1 MLIGCGIAVAGGRRP
16 GHDFVGPAI
25 NTVLTVG
32 EVSLGADGKGSVLFR
47 GSITTLATG
56 TTQSII
62 QIDSGSAANRYL
74 LSAAGGTT
82 QSQLTRTT
90 SSVVSTAPVG
100 ALSAATLFSIGIAI
114 DGAGGAIASLNG
126 AAALSVTGG
135 PTSGLTTFRI
145 GAGVSGVA
153 PIAAGS
159 IVAVRVIPGQ
169 VLSAA
174 DLQAAVAAF
183 T

>member
-1 MLIGCGIAVAGGRRP
+1 MIGCGLSLGGSRRP
-16 GHDFVGPAI
+16 GLDLVGPSI
-25 NTVLTVG
+25 NTILTVAEAG
-32 EVSLGADGKGSVLFR
+32 LGADGKGTILFR
-47 GSITTLATG
+47 GSLTTLATG
-56 TTQSII
+56 TAQSLI
-62 QIDSGSAANRYL
+62 QIDSGSGANRYL

-90 SSVVSTAPVG
+90 ASAGSTANVG
-100 ALSAATLFSIGIAI
+100 ALVAATLFSIGIAI

-135 PTSGLTTFRI
+135 PTSGLTTLRI

-159 IVAVRVIPGQ
+159 IVAVRILPGQ
-169 VLSAA
+169 ALSAA

-183 T
+183 A

>member
-1 MLIGCGIAVAGGRRP
+1 MIGCGLSLGGSRRP
-16 GHDFVGPAI
+16 GYDLVAPAI
-25 NTVLTVG
+25 NTVLTIAEAG
-32 EVSLGADGKGSVLFR
+32 LGADGKCTVLFR

-56 TTQSII
+56 TAQSII
-62 QIDSGSAANRYL
+62 QIDSGSGANRYL

-90 SSVVSTAPVG
+90 ASVGSSANVG
-100 ALSAATLFSIGIAI
+100 ALTAAALFSIGIAI

-159 IVAVRVIPGQ
+159 IVAVRILPGQ
-169 VLSAA
+169 ALVAA